1 MIPNPLN
8 TALLNDIESKIDNLN
23 MLNKDNQ
30 DAYYALGYITSLM
43 VTHLRGESKA
53 AQKRFLA
60 DIEYFLKVSKERYA
74 KPTEQNVIYERV
86 S

>member
-30 DAYYALGYITSLM
+30 DAYYALGYITSVM

-60 DIEYFLKVSKERYA
+60 DIEYFLKVTKERYA
-74 KPTEQNVIYERV
+74 PAEVI
-86 S
+86 